1 MLNVP
6 VTTGHRPTQA
16 QEEPAYLVGA
26 LSQFLPG
33 VTENFCKIKSKFL
46 SFRVLAGG
54 FVIGYAKKSWF
65 SANIKKVVEKSA
77 I

>member
-1 MLNVP
+1 M
-6 VTTGHRPTQA
+6 
-16 QEEPAYLVGA
+16 GA

-65 SANIKKVVEKSA
+65 SANIKKIVEKSA